1 VVPKVAAVLAD
12 AVYDLVIVA
21 EEESPEIA
29 QIPTR
34 VLSKGFQIGLQGGP
48 AKTLLSATHPPHH
61 AG

>member
-34 VLSKGFQIGLQGGP
+34 VLPKGFQIGLQGGP
-48 AKTLLSATHPPHH
+48 AKTLLGSRV
-61 AG
+61 